1 MLKEVSPKKPLSLGK
16 NRNGYDGNTFKWKD
30 IDWTKIETYILRLQ
44 MRIYNLSQNGEREKM
59 WSCQRTLTRSFLAK
73 LLSVRRVTQDNRGK
87 STPGVD
93 GKTVLNPDER
103 LLLASE
109 LSLDGKANSI
119 RRVFIPKPDSKEKR
133 PLGIPTIKDRA
144 KQYLAKLA
152 LEPEWEA
159 KFEPNSDGFRPARS
173 CHDAIAAIYTSM
185 NQKPKFV
192 LDADIRKCFEKIDH
206 EALLKKVDTYSK
218 MKRQIAAWLKAG
230 ILENGILRE
239 SVRGTPQGG
248 VISPLLANIAL
259 DGLERSL
266 ENWMKDIEL
275 KDSKG
280 RVLSHRR
287 KCSALTV
294 VRYADDIAILHPLVE
309 IIILVKEQVEKWLD
323 KMGLSLKGEMTRICH
338 TLEPYKEVPPGFDFL
353 GCRIQQ
359 HPMGK
364 FHRGKKGQAYKTLIR
379 PSGKS
384 VSRHLR
390 ATKEVLKHVRSTPR
404 VIEEINPKIV
414 GWCQYFKHV
423 ASKKHFAKCDYTL
436 SRQFYLWARKK
447 HPTREYKWCLRKY
460 FKRVKNRKLF
470 GFFQRGVFVPQQ
482 VHSDTVIKRHIKI
495 KGGRSPF
502 DGDWK
507 YWSRRCVNGRS
518 RSQRMTMLFNRQNG
532 AWCGLR
538 FRDEDIIEIDHRI
551 PSSQGGRQT
560 ASNLQLLHGHCHDQK
575 SARDPRPS
583 KENLN

>member
-16 NRNGYDGNTFKWKD
+16 NINGYDGNTFKWKD

-44 MRIYNLSQNGEREKM
+44 MRIYNLSKNGEREKM

-119 RRVFIPKPDSKEKR
+119 RRVFIPKPYSKEKR
-133 PLGIPTIKDRA
+133 PCAARKRAAPLGIPTIKDRA

-173 CHDAIAAIYTSM
+173 CHDAIAAIYTSIH
-185 NQKPKFV
+185 QKPKFV

-275 KDSKG
+275 RDSKG

-323 KMGLSLKGEMTRICH
+323 KI
-338 TLEPYKEVPPGFDFL
+338 
-353 GCRIQQ
+353 
-359 HPMGK
+359 
-364 FHRGKKGQAYKTLIR
+364 
-379 PSGKS
+379 
-384 VSRHLR
+384 
-390 ATKEVLKHVRSTPR
+390 
-404 VIEEINPKIV
+404 
-414 GWCQYFKHV
+414 
-423 ASKKHFAKCDYTL
+423 
-436 SRQFYLWARKK
+436 
-447 HPTREYKWCLRKY
+447 
-460 FKRVKNRKLF
+460 
-470 GFFQRGVFVPQQ
+470 
-482 VHSDTVIKRHIKI
+482 
-495 KGGRSPF
+495 
-502 DGDWK
+502 
-507 YWSRRCVNGRS
+507 
-518 RSQRMTMLFNRQNG
+518 
-532 AWCGLR
+532 
-538 FRDEDIIEIDHRI
+538 
-551 PSSQGGRQT
+551 
-560 ASNLQLLHGHCHDQK
+560 
-575 SARDPRPS
+575 
-583 KENLN
+583 